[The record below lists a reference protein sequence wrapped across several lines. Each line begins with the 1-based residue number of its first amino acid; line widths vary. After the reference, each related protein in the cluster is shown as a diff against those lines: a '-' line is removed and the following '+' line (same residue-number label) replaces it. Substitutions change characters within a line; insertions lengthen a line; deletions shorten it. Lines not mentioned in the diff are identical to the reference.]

1 MLAASPTLRR
11 TFPTVLRKRVG
22 HLLRQE
28 RAQPTV
34 LSKPEFNRGKSQ
46 IGADYVAAK
55 TACKTQVDNARDICI
70 EEAKGKQK
78 VARAN
83 LQYAYSGK
91 PGDLTQAEEAKAKAV
106 YEVAKEKC
114 DDLVGNDKSV
124 CAKEARAVEVKALAN
139 ARMVGKIGDT
149 QREGVLDKVDADYK
163 VAAEKCDTLAGEAKA
178 SCVASAKTKFGK
190 P

>member
-1 MLAASPTLRR
+1 M
-11 TFPTVLRKRVG
+11 
-22 HLLRQE
+22 
-28 RAQPTV
+28 
-34 LSKPEFNRGKSQ
+34 
-46 IGADYVAAK
+46 
-55 TACKTQVDNARDICI
+55 

-91 PGDLTQAEEAKAKAV
+91 PGDLTKAEEAKAKAV

-124 CAKEARAVEVKALAN
+124 CVKEARAVEVKALVN

-149 QREGVLDKVDADYK
+149 QREGVLDKMDADYK
-163 VAAEKCDTLAGEAKA
+163 VAVEKCDTLSGEAKA
-178 SCVASAKTKFGK
+178 S
-190 P
+190 